1 MSTNIWRQFQDLL
14 PDSPL
19 LIGVIQAVNTDGT
32 ATVSI
37 LDGGFVRALIPPS
50 GTGFTASVRVFVRG
64 GEITALAP
72 SLAPVTIDIAN

>member
-37 LDGGFVRALIPPS
+37 LDGGYVRASIPPS
-50 GTGFTASVRVFVRG
+50 GTGFAASARVFVRG
-64 GEITALAP
+64 TAITALAP
-72 SLAPVTIDIAN
+72 TLFTVTIDIPH